1 MKTIANDEELIMS
14 KDILLKEM
22 NSGSSY
28 SEVKK
33 LTRTEMINELLSAK
47 ESAMTVKFHKKVD
60 EPWVKQVLSKR
71 TGCFN
76 AAKAIV
82 AGEMKEMVC
91 ALASKD
97 LNLGRS
103 LVFDLNAPEG
113 KNFRQ
118 VDLRTIEELI
128 LKNKKYVLK

>member
-1 MKTIANDEELIMS
+1 MKTNSNDDELIMS

-22 NSGSSY
+22 NSGSRFT
-28 SEVKK
+28 EVEK
-33 LTRTEMINELLSAK
+33 LTRTEMINKLLSAK

-60 EPWVKQVLSKR
+60 EPWVKQVLSKKS
-71 TGCFN
+71 GCFK

-82 AGEMKEMVC
+82 AGETKEMVC
-91 ALASKD
+91 ALASND

-103 LVFDLNAPEG
+103 LVFDLTAPEG

-128 LKNKKYVLK
+128 L